1 MKGRR
6 RRLQHLC
13 LDKAYNSEPEEQ
25 ELIKRGYVLHISPK
39 RKSGIEEVHVRTQ
52 PCLNRKKHPARRWV
66 VERTNSWHSRFR
78 KLFTRY
84 EKKMENY
91 LGLIQFSCFMII
103 YRKIISGQVLNCH
116 SYNGI
121 VLRSSILCIIIL
133 MVINYAMIIEDR
145 IGDSRLEVD
154 SISLNIRDKKD
165 YTKLFINN
173 RFYFTLCQTYQV
185 LFDSMFYKIIRAYI
199 DLKK

>member
-1 MKGRR
+1 
-6 RRLQHLC
+6 
-13 LDKAYNSEPEEQ
+13 
-25 ELIKRGYVLHISPK
+25 
-39 RKSGIEEVHVRTQ
+39 
-52 PCLNRKKHPARRWV
+52 
-66 VERTNSWHSRFR
+66 
-78 KLFTRY
+78 
-84 EKKMENY
+84 
-91 LGLIQFSCFMII
+91 
-103 YRKIISGQVLNCH
+103 
-116 SYNGI
+116 
-121 VLRSSILCIIIL
+121 

-154 SISLNIRDKKD
+154 SISLNICDKKD